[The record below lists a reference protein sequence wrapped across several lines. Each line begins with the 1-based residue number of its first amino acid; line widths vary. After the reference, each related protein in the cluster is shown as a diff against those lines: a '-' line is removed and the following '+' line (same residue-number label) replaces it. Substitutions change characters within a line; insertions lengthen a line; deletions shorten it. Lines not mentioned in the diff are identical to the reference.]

1 MTAPWLRLAIGF
13 RDMHFLTRRL
23 EAFNRDDLPDWRRS
37 PSRARRALSILP
49 SLVEYSLFYA
59 LALIALTAVI
69 ALMAAAWIVDR
80 RRV

>member
-13 RDMHFLTRRL
+13 RDMHFPTRRL

-80 RRV
+80 RKA

>member
-1 MTAPWLRLAIGF
+1 MAIGS

-23 EAFNRDDLPDWRRS
+23 EAFNRDDLPDWRQS
-37 PSRARRALSILP
+37 PGRVRRCLSMLP

-59 LALIALTAVI
+59 LALVALTAVI

-80 RRV
+80 RKA